1 MSNRRSSKKRNDG
14 KTPAQRSA
22 AAKKAAQTRKKNKKQ
37 KDRVKAAGKA
47 ISTIETKGSREDF
60 PLKKSVFSWLSKKS
74 KDKYRCACCKH
85 YFEPHFLTIDHKFG
99 RNEIPRKNRVGDKEL
114 KKIDYSA
121 KRGGK
126 SLRSWLDKHGRKPII
141 IQHFQ
146 VLCFNCNVAK
156 FLYRKCPHK
165 RKRNR

>member
-1 MSNRRSSKKRNDG
+1 MPAKTKKG
-14 KTPAQRSA
+14 RSA

-85 YFEPHFLTIDHKFG
+85 YFEPHFLTVDHKFG
-99 RNEIPRKNRVGDKEL
+99 RKKIPRTKFLGDKKL
-114 KKIDYSA
+114 KEIKYSE
-121 KRGGK
+121 KRTGR
-126 SLRSWLDKHGRKPII
+126 SLRSWLEKWKGKRVIY
-141 IQHFQ
+141 QHFQ
-146 VLCFNCNVAK
+146 VLCFNCNSAK
-156 FLYRKCPHK
+156 FLYKTCPHQRK
-165 RKRNR
+165 RKYP

>member
-22 AAKKAAQTRKKNKKQ
+22 AAKKAVQTRKKNKKQ

-74 KDKYRCACCKH
+74 KDKYRCAC
-85 YFEPHFLTIDHKFG
+85 
-99 RNEIPRKNRVGDKEL
+99 
-114 KKIDYSA
+114 
-121 KRGGK
+121 
-126 SLRSWLDKHGRKPII
+126 
-141 IQHFQ
+141 
-146 VLCFNCNVAK
+146 
-156 FLYRKCPHK
+156 
-165 RKRNR
+165 